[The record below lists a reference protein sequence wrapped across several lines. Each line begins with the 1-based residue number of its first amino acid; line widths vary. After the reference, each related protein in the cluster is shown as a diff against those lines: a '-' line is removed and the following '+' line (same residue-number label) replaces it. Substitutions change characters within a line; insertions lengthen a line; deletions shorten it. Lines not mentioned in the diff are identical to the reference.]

1 MHMKNNLLCPVRKC
15 DGLQLASLSEIYF
28 NSFPEEERRPL
39 DDILCRAA
47 AGDKGLNL
55 MLIHASDGNV
65 SGMLTYWDLGDVIY
79 IEHFAIDSSC
89 RGDGLG
95 GCVLDEFVARC
106 SKPV

>member
-1 MHMKNNLLCPVRKC
+1 MKNNLLCPVRKC

-79 IEHFAIDSSC
+79 IYVGK
-89 RGDGLG
+89 RQQ
-95 GCVLDEFVARC
+95 VVACGMR
-106 SKPV
+106 VEYDNVHR